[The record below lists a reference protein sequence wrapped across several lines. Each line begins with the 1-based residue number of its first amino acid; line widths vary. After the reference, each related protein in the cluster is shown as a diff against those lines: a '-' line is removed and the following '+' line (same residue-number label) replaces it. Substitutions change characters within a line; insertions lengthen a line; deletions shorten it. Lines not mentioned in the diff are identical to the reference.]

1 MIILKTQQDL
11 KKMRKS
17 GQVTA
22 AVLSLMGA
30 LAKPG
35 LTTAELDR
43 SAEELIFRMG
53 AVPAFK
59 GYMDYPATLCTSVN
73 DEVIHGIP
81 GSRVLEEGDILSID
95 TGAVLDGFYSDSAI
109 TLPIGD
115 VASEAARLIERT
127 RAALEAGIAA
137 ALAGGRL
144 GDIGSEVQK
153 TAEAAGFSV
162 VREYVGHGIGRK
174 MHESPNVP
182 NYGARGTGT
191 GLSAGMTIAIEPM
204 VNQFGREVAV
214 DPDGW
219 TVRTRDGGL
228 SAHFEHTVAITD
240 EGPYL
245 LTVL

>member
-1 MIILKTQQDL
+1 MIILKTNEDIR
-11 KKMRKS
+11 KMRKS

-35 LTTAELDR
+35 LTTGELDR
-43 SAEELIFRMG
+43 SAEELILRMG
-53 AVPAFK
+53 AIPAFK

-81 GSRVLEEGDILSID
+81 GGRVLKEGDILSID
-95 TGAVLDGFYSDSAI
+95 TGAVLDGFFSDSAV
-109 TLPIGD
+109 TLEIGD
-115 VASEAARLIERT
+115 VSPEAAKLIERT

-137 ALAGGRL
+137 TLAGGKL

-182 NYGARGTGT
+182 NYGTKGTGT
-191 GLSAGMTIAIEPM
+191 ELSAGMTIAIEPM
-204 VNQFGREVAV
+204 VNQFGRQVAV

-219 TVRTRDGGL
+219 TVRTKDGGL